1 MSDWREREALWR
13 YGLIQEALSDDI
25 TPARRG
31 AIVRAL
37 AARAHP
43 HPAGASRR
51 VARSTL
57 DGWIRAYRRGGFRA
71 LTPAERLVHPRTPL
85 AMLEEAAALR
95 REAPERTG
103 ALIAQILARR
113 YPVGAPSARTITR
126 HLARQGLSRE
136 RLLGPERAFGRF
148 EALAPNQMWT
158 ADVLHGPLIGGRRAL
173 LFGIIDDHSRFVVG
187 ARFRHAETSLALEGV
202 LRAAFQSR
210 GLPGRLYVDNGAPFA
225 AGPLERCCAV
235 LGIRLIHSTP
245 RRPQGRGK
253 IERLFRTIREGFLV
267 EAARRQLV
275 SLTELDRL
283 LSAWLAQVYHR
294 RVHSE
299 TKMSPAERYR
309 DVSARYPEPAKL
321 REAFLWRAE
330 RTVAKTATVSLEAN
344 LYEVDA
350 ALVGRRIELLYDP
363 FDLTRIEV
371 RYQERDLGL
380 AVPHQIGRHV
390 HPAARAEAPAPAPP
404 TGIDYLGLLADDH
417 EAELRRQISY
427 RDLGDEHEGE
437 DGDGIAEARGARS

>member
-13 YGLIQEALSDDI
+13 YGLIQEALDPEI

-43 HPAGASRR
+43 HPSGVSRR

-57 DGWIRAYRRGGFRA
+57 DEWIRAYRRGGFAA

-85 AMLEEAAALR
+85 VMLEEAAALR

-113 YPVGAPSARTITR
+113 YGVEAPSARTITR
-126 HLARQGLSRE
+126 HLYRQGLSRE

-148 EALAPNQMWT
+148 EAEAPNQMWS
-158 ADVLHGPLIGGRRAL
+158 ADVLHGPLVAGRRAL
-173 LFGIIDDHSRFVVG
+173 LFAIIDDHSRFVVG
-187 ARFRHAETSLALEGV
+187 AAFRHAETSLALEGV
-202 LRAAFQSR
+202 LRGAFQAR
-210 GLPGRLYVDNGAPFA
+210 GLPGRFYVDNGAPFA
-225 AGPLERCCAV
+225 AAPLERCCAV

-245 RRPQGRGK
+245 GRPQGRGK

-294 RVHSE
+294 RLHSE
-299 TKMSPAERYR
+299 TQMSPAERYR
-309 DVSARYPEPAKL
+309 EVVPRYPEPATL
-321 REAFLWRAE
+321 REAFLWQLE
-330 RTVAKTATVSLEAN
+330 RTVTKTASVSILGN
-344 LYEVDA
+344 VYEVDA
-350 ALVGRRIELLYDP
+350 TLVGRRIELLYDP

-371 RYQERDLGL
+371 RYQGRDLGL

-390 HPAARAEAPAPAPP
+390 HPAARAEAPASAPP
-404 TGIDYLGLLADDH
+404 TGIDYLALVDADQQAALA
-417 EAELRRQISY
+417 RQISY
-427 RDLGDEHEGE
+427 RDLGD
-437 DGDGIAEARGARS
+437 DDPTATTRKATP

>member
-13 YGLIQEALSDDI
+13 YGLIQDALSTEI

-43 HPAGASRR
+43 HPSGTTRR

-57 DGWIRAYRRGGFRA
+57 DEWIRAYRRGGFGG

-113 YPVGAPSARTITR
+113 YPAGAPSARTVTR
-126 HLARQGLSRE
+126 HLARQGLTRE

-148 EALAPNQMWT
+148 EATAPNQMWT
-158 ADVLHGPLIGGRRAL
+158 ADVLHGPAVEGRRAL
-173 LFGIIDDHSRFVVG
+173 LFGILDDHSRFVVG
-187 ARFRHAETSLALEGV
+187 ARFSHAETSLGLEGV

-225 AGPLERCCAV
+225 AAALERACAV
-235 LGIRLIHSTP
+235 LGIRLIHSAP
-245 RRPQGRGK
+245 GRPQGRGK
-253 IERLFRTIREGFLV
+253 VERLFRTIREGFLV
-267 EAARRQLV
+267 EAARRALV
-275 SLTELDRL
+275 SLAELDRL
-283 LSAWLAQVYHR
+283 LAAWLAQVYHR
-294 RVHSE
+294 RVHTE
-299 TKMSPAERYR
+299 TKMSPAARYR
-309 DVSARYPEPAKL
+309 EVAPRYAEPEAL
-321 REAFLWRAE
+321 REAFLWRLE
-330 RTVAKTATVSLEAN
+330 RTVAKTATVSLLGN
-344 LYEVDA
+344 VYEVDG

-371 RYQERDLGL
+371 RHRGRDLGL
-380 AVPHQIGRHV
+380 AVPHRIGAHV

-404 TGIDYLGLLADDH
+404 TGIDYLALIDADQ

-427 RDLGDEHEGE
+427 RDLEVDD
-437 DGDGIAEARGARS
+437 DGAGTAKETTP